1 MNDIFD
7 DMFEQLHAMF
17 NTTAERPLT
26 TYGLKQVIKRPHN
39 LYRVKD
45 EDGNVTSYK
54 LDVVTTPFKKE
65 DVKVSVENDVL
76 TVKCG
81 VYPPEQ
87 DNDDVFLVYRG
98 ISAQT
103 YEFSLKLNHIDVS
116 KISAKIED
124 GILHLEMP
132 VIKEEKPKAIEIAIQ

>member
-1 MNDIFD
+1 MNNIFD

-17 NTTAERPLT
+17 NTPTERPLT

-45 EDGNVTSYK
+45 EDGNITSYK

-65 DVKVSVENDVL
+65 DVSVSVENDVL

-81 VYPPEQ
+81 VYPSGEDPE
-87 DNDDVFLVYRG
+87 DEFLVYRG

-103 YEFSLKLNHIDVS
+103 YEF
-116 KISAKIED
+116 
-124 GILHLEMP
+124 
-132 VIKEEKPKAIEIAIQ
+132 